1 MSLSSKT
8 DKLTYVWAK
17 RVGLSYIEL
26 KKRIFVYVFV
36 LPVLGIYMFLRIIPI
51 LKNFIFS
58 FFSSTIINPMD
69 NFIGFTNYKELF
81 SDPLFLLSIKNTTIF
96 AASVTIFSVAIAI
109 LLALMLS
116 GKTRGGT
123 FFETAYFIP
132 VITPMVPVAI
142 VWKWI
147 YDPTNGL
154 LNYALSWFGVR
165 PFAWLIMP
173 NTAIWAIIIMSVWK
187 IIGYNMVIFL
197 VGIRDIPDTYIEA
210 AMIDGA
216 GRFQVFKSIL
226 LPLLRPILI
235 FVTVISTIN
244 SYNVFTQVFIMTSGA
259 QGAPGNAVRTL
270 VFDIYENA
278 FRYFKTGY
286 AASEA
291 VILFLII
298 LALTFIQL
306 GFGSRKE

>member
-1 MSLSSKT
+1 MTSISKMDRLKHSLARRS
-8 DKLTYVWAK
+8 
-17 RVGLSYIEL
+17 GLSYTDL
-26 KKRIFVYVFV
+26 NKRIFAYSFVF
-36 LPVLGIYMFLRIIPI
+36 PVLAVYMFLRIIPI
-51 LKNFIFS
+51 LKNFVFS
-58 FFSSTIINPMD
+58 FFNSTVLEPMD
-69 NFIGFTNYKELF
+69 EFVGFANFIELF
-81 SDPLFLLSIKNTTIF
+81 SDPLFLISLKNTTIF
-96 AASVTIFSVAIAI
+96 AVTVTVFSVFFAIV
-109 LLALMLS
+109 LALLLS
-116 GKTRGGT
+116 GKLRGGA
-123 FFETAYFIP
+123 FFETIYFIP
-132 VITPMVPVAI
+132 VITPMVPVAV

-147 YDPTNGL
+147 YDPTYGL
-154 LNYALSWFGVR
+154 LNYVLSWFGVS
-165 PFAWLIMP
+165 PVAWLVMP

-197 VGIRDIPDTYIEA
+197 VGIRDIPESYMEA
-210 AMIDGA
+210 ARIDGA
-216 GRFQVFKSIL
+216 GHFQIFRFIIM
-226 LPLLRPILI
+226 PLLRPILI

-244 SYNVFTQVFIMTSGA
+244 AYNVFTQVFIMTAGP

-306 GFGSRKE
+306 GAGSKKD